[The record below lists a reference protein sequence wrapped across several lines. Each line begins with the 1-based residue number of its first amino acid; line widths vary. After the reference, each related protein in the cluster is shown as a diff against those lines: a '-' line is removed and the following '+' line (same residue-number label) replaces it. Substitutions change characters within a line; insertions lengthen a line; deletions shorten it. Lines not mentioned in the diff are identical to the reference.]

1 MGNISFKINSSYNDE
16 IYHEFKTKYIDNT
29 YFENIMSV
37 KKRICENKE
46 AINSK
51 IINSFNEACI
61 KACEMQKEDRIG
73 DIRYIYFSYLRT
85 NLIKYSADYLIEFFD
100 ERWMYCK
107 EECTGE
113 FDMDFVYSDF
123 FKTINNAKESKGKY
137 GRFITDMDIEKIMI
151 KEGDKYNNFAVD
163 YIKNMILE
171 IVDTDGYKKLKKSSK
186 LQIFMGEYH
195 DKVRVLYLDKN

>member
-1 MGNISFKINSSYNDE
+1 MGNMSFKINSSYNDE
-16 IYHEFKTKYIDNT
+16 IYDEFKTKYIDNT

-61 KACEMQKEDRIG
+61 KACEMQKEDKIG

-107 EECTGE
+107 
-113 FDMDFVYSDF
+113 
-123 FKTINNAKESKGKY
+123 
-137 GRFITDMDIEKIMI
+137 
-151 KEGDKYNNFAVD
+151 
-163 YIKNMILE
+163 
-171 IVDTDGYKKLKKSSK
+171 
-186 LQIFMGEYH
+186 
-195 DKVRVLYLDKN
+195 

>member
-1 MGNISFKINSSYNDE
+1 
-16 IYHEFKTKYIDNT
+16 
-29 YFENIMSV
+29 
-37 KKRICENKE
+37 
-46 AINSK
+46 
-51 IINSFNEACI
+51 
-61 KACEMQKEDRIG
+61 
-73 DIRYIYFSYLRT
+73 
-85 NLIKYSADYLIEFFD
+85 
-100 ERWMYCK
+100 
-107 EECTGE
+107 
-113 FDMDFVYSDF
+113 MDFVYSDF

>member
-1 MGNISFKINSSYNDE
+1 
-16 IYHEFKTKYIDNT
+16 
-29 YFENIMSV
+29 
-37 KKRICENKE
+37 
-46 AINSK
+46 
-51 IINSFNEACI
+51 
-61 KACEMQKEDRIG
+61 MQKEDKIG

-107 EECTGE
+107 EECTGG